1 MNTVDL
7 EVEGMSCRVCTK
19 HVTQALQTVAGVGSV
34 EVSLS
39 AGRVHV
45 QGDFP
50 FGSAPLLQSLAAAG
64 YPAKVSGSV
73 GTTTPAKAS
82 GCGSSTGGGRGCCCS

>member
-1 MNTVDL
+1 MNTVDF
-7 EVEGMSCRVCTK
+7 EVEGMSCGACIT

-39 AGRVHV
+39 AGRVRV

-73 GTTTPAKAS
+73 GAASPTKTS
-82 GCGSSTGGGRGCCCS
+82 GCGSSASGRGGCCCS